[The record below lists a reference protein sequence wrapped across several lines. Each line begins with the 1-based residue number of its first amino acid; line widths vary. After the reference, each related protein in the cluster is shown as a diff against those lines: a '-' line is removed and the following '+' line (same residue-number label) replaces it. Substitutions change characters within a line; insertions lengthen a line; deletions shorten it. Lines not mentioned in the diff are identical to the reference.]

1 MISSNERL
9 LNYCPGLSLWTF
21 PLRIS
26 AGISTIMILIVVFP
40 SIPRQIPIQHLDLLT
55 SASFQI
61 FSNSFPIAYQT
72 TNDVRRYPESQNKRH
87 TPRLRILLSVVVT
100 LCNITSKYHRGNTR
114 NVDQLNVILLI
125 YPEAQKLKL
134 NVFKSVIGSSVETAL
149 SAFFYVLPPVVLTPQ
164 LWKMA
169 SHDQKAVCVLWYH
182 ESKSAVT
189 VHRRFRIEFGRK
201 TPTKVS
207 GCKLLNPA
215 GSNRKRI
222 NPGK

>member
-149 SAFFYVLPPVVLTPQ
+149 SAFFFSCLAT
-164 LWKMA
+164 
-169 SHDQKAVCVLWYH
+169 SGFN
-182 ESKSAVT
+182 SAV
-189 VHRRFRIEFGRK
+189 I
-201 TPTKVS
+201 
-207 GCKLLNPA
+207 
-215 GSNRKRI
+215 
-222 NPGK
+222 